1 MSIGRLVVMA
11 TRRRKRL
18 FRIYFSLQWLSDY
31 SSDWLLPVL
40 YFLIK
45 IDKTTIVFQE
55 VYKAWL
61 KNGGLA
67 SILSVLTN
75 IV

>member
-11 TRRRKRL
+11 TRRCKRL
-18 FRIYFSLQWLSDY
+18 FRNYFGLQWLSGY
-31 SSDWLLPVL
+31 FSDWLLPVL

-55 VYKAWL
+55 VHKAWL